1 MYYTIK
7 SILITVTD
15 KNPPKQA
22 ERSIKKKEKKFYF
35 ISWLTSI
42 ERSSSAAIL
51 PIVILV

>member
-22 ERSIKKKEKKFYF
+22 ERSIKKKKKFYF